1 MSDSLD
7 SLREETLARLEKS
20 GSEAEIE
27 QIRVEALGRKG
38 KLTLLLRGLKDLPLD
53 QRRRAG
59 EQLNILRQL
68 LENRLQDRLQLVK
81 VRQKAKALREEFI
94 DVTLP

>member
-7 SLREETLARLEKS
+7 SLREETLARLDKS

-68 LENRLQDRLQLVK
+68 LENRLQDRLQLTVG
-81 VRQKAKALREEFI
+81 
-94 DVTLP
+94 